1 MQTIDKSKQNVNELL
16 ANYGPVGPRHLL
28 AAALL
33 MRPREAAETEEH
45 KAEKAR
51 LADKVAA

>member
-1 MQTIDKSKQNVNELL
+1 MQKIETGKKTVNELL
-16 ANYGPVGPRHLL
+16 NNYGPLGPRHLL
-28 AAALL
+28 AAAML
-33 MRPREAAETEEH
+33 MRPQKEAETEEH

>member
-1 MQTIDKSKQNVNELL
+1 MQTLENGKQKTNALL
-16 ANYGPVGPRHLL
+16 DNYGPVGPRHLL
-28 AAALL
+28 AAAML
-33 MRPREAAETEEH
+33 MRPREEAETDGK

>member
-1 MQTIDKSKQNVNELL
+1 MQTFEKSKQNVNALVD
-16 ANYGPVGPRHLL
+16 NYGPVGPRHLL

-33 MRPREAAETEEH
+33 MRPREEVESEEQ

-51 LADKVAA
+51 LADKAAA

>member
-1 MQTIDKSKQNVNELL
+1 MQKLENGKQNLKPLVE
-16 ANYGPVGPRHLL
+16 NYGPVGPRHLL

-33 MRPREAAETEEH
+33 MRPREEAETEEQ

-51 LADKVAA
+51 LAERAAA

>member
-1 MQTIDKSKQNVNELL
+1 MQTTDKSKQNTNALID
-16 ANYGPVGPRHLL
+16 NYGPVGPRHLL

-33 MRPREAAETEEH
+33 MRPREEAETEEH

-51 LADKVAA
+51 LADRIAA

>member
-33 MRPREAAETEEH
+33 MRPREEAETEER

-51 LADKVAA
+51 LADRIAA

>member
-1 MQTIDKSKQNVNELL
+1 MQKLEKGKQKINDLL
-16 ANYGPVGPRHLL
+16 QNYGPVGPRHLL

-33 MRPREAAETEEH
+33 MHPRQEAETEEH

>member
-1 MQTIDKSKQNVNELL
+1 MQQIEKSKKNVNALVE
-16 ANYGPVGPRHLL
+16 NYGPVGPRHLL

-33 MRPREAAETEEH
+33 MRPREEAVSEEQ
-45 KAEKAR
+45 KAERAR